1 MLKNPNQKV
10 IKRMAGNALKVNRRK
25 TITLFFAVLLSSF
38 LVFTIFT
45 VGDSYFRL
53 QKIQNIRMS
62 GAEFD
67 AIMYGVTDEQRQ
79 MCENNPDI
87 VLTGTVGVCGWVE
100 KTDQD
105 STPDVGLIWADDG
118 YWTQMMEPVREKLEG
133 RYPTALD
140 EIMVTKSALKE
151 CGYEDLEVGDTLAMS
166 YGTYEGIFTG
176 TFRICGIWDGY
187 GTKKVFFVSKKFYQQ
202 SGYQL
207 SDVRSGR
214 MYLQFKSKILTTKK
228 QEEFREQMNLGV
240 QQALFFTAETSNSV
254 RILRG
259 MVGLAFITCL
269 SAYLLIYNILYLS
282 VSGNIRY
289 YGLLQTVGMTG
300 TQVKN
305 LMKRQMCW
313 IGIFG
318 IGGGLFA
325 GVLTSFFIIPEV
337 VRSLGIRE
345 KVVVA
350 FHPGIILLTILIAV
364 ITLLLGS
371 RKPVKIACAV
381 TPMEALGYRTV
392 TSNRKSHRTKRGH
405 ALKNMACRQLKKDKK
420 KTAVVF
426 LSLATGLSVFLVLI
440 TLIESQGARTIVSN
454 YMDADMEIVNDTL
467 MKEDTKDW
475 KSILDSDFT
484 KKIENISGV
493 KEVHQM
499 TSTKILVPWEADFAN
514 TWMRAVYEMWMSEPY
529 EQSVEDY
536 KAHPEK
542 YYSYLK
548 GIDEAEFENLNSMF
562 QKKVN
567 KKDFMEGRVCIL
579 YRNGVQL
586 KEKEILG
593 KELTCLL
600 PENSVSQGK
609 CTFQIAGVTDDNR
622 YAGIGLGPNLIV
634 SEKWLEQVV
643 KNPFVQDMTVLYDE
657 EYDTQTEQAVIKA
670 IQSLSDSRDVSYE
683 SKIEE
688 MENVKKAQGNMK
700 GVGIGI
706 TLILAFIGL
715 MNYINTVSGSI
726 QNRQVEL
733 SVMESVGMTD
743 RQVYRM
749 LVYEGL
755 FYAGGSIL
763 LTGTVGLLITYLCY
777 QSMNYRG
784 IAFSVPILPV
794 SAAVLLGLA
803 SVWRF
808 RYWHTDCWQGG
819 IRLWNESGDLSR
831 GEEKR

>member
-1 MLKNPNQKV
+1 
-10 IKRMAGNALKVNRRK
+10 
-25 TITLFFAVLLSSF
+25 
-38 LVFTIFT
+38 
-45 VGDSYFRL
+45 
-53 QKIQNIRMS
+53 
-62 GAEFD
+62 
-67 AIMYGVTDEQRQ
+67 
-79 MCENNPDI
+79 
-87 VLTGTVGVCGWVE
+87 
-100 KTDQD
+100 
-105 STPDVGLIWADDG
+105 
-118 YWTQMMEPVREKLEG
+118 
-133 RYPTALD
+133 
-140 EIMVTKSALKE
+140 
-151 CGYEDLEVGDTLAMS
+151 
-166 YGTYEGIFTG
+166 
-176 TFRICGIWDGY
+176 
-187 GTKKVFFVSKKFYQQ
+187 
-202 SGYQL
+202 
-207 SDVRSGR
+207 
-214 MYLQFKSKILTTKK
+214 
-228 QEEFREQMNLGV
+228 
-240 QQALFFTAETSNSV
+240 
-254 RILRG
+254 
-259 MVGLAFITCL
+259 
-269 SAYLLIYNILYLS
+269 
-282 VSGNIRY
+282 
-289 YGLLQTVGMTG
+289 
-300 TQVKN
+300 
-305 LMKRQMCW
+305 MKRQMRW

-392 TSNRKSHRTKRGH
+392 TSSRKAHRTKRGH
-405 ALKNMACRQLKKDKK
+405 VLKNMACRQLKKDKK

-475 KSILDSDFT
+475 KPILDSNFT

-499 TSTKILVPWEADFAN
+499 TSAKIFVPWEDDFAD

-794 SAAVLLGLA
+794 SAAVLLVLA
-803 SVWRF
+803 VCVAVPVLAYRLLAGRHSVVER
-808 RYWHTDCWQGG
+808 
-819 IRLWNESGDLSR
+819 IRGFE
-831 GEEKR
+831 

>member
-1 MLKNPNQKV
+1 
-10 IKRMAGNALKVNRRK
+10 
-25 TITLFFAVLLSSF
+25 
-38 LVFTIFT
+38 
-45 VGDSYFRL
+45 
-53 QKIQNIRMS
+53 
-62 GAEFD
+62 
-67 AIMYGVTDEQRQ
+67 
-79 MCENNPDI
+79 
-87 VLTGTVGVCGWVE
+87 
-100 KTDQD
+100 
-105 STPDVGLIWADDG
+105 
-118 YWTQMMEPVREKLEG
+118 
-133 RYPTALD
+133 
-140 EIMVTKSALKE
+140 
-151 CGYEDLEVGDTLAMS
+151 
-166 YGTYEGIFTG
+166 
-176 TFRICGIWDGY
+176 
-187 GTKKVFFVSKKFYQQ
+187 
-202 SGYQL
+202 
-207 SDVRSGR
+207 
-214 MYLQFKSKILTTKK
+214 
-228 QEEFREQMNLGV
+228 
-240 QQALFFTAETSNSV
+240 
-254 RILRG
+254 
-259 MVGLAFITCL
+259 
-269 SAYLLIYNILYLS
+269 
-282 VSGNIRY
+282 
-289 YGLLQTVGMTG
+289 
-300 TQVKN
+300 
-305 LMKRQMCW
+305 MKRQMCW

-371 RKPVKIACAV
+371 RKPVTIACAV

-405 ALKNMACRQLKKDKK
+405 VLKNMACRQLKKDKK

-475 KSILDSDFT
+475 KPILDSDFT

-562 QKKVN
+562 RKKVN

-622 YAGIGLGPNLIV
+622 YSGIGLGPNLIV

-794 SAAVLLGLA
+794 SAAVLLVLA
-803 SVWRF
+803 VCVAVPVLAYRLLAGRHSVVER
-808 RYWHTDCWQGG
+808 
-819 IRLWNESGDLSR
+819 IRGFE
-831 GEEKR
+831 

>member
-1 MLKNPNQKV
+1 MKMLKNNNQQV
-10 IKRMAGNALKVNRRK
+10 IKRMAK
-25 TITLFFAVLLSSF
+25 TSFFRNKGKNLVLVCAVFLAVFMLFS
-38 LVFTIFT
+38 IFT
-45 VGDSYFRL
+45 VGLTYVKMEKR
-53 QKIQNIRMS
+53 QNIRLS
-62 GAEFD
+62 GEDMD
-67 AIMYGVTDEQRQ
+67 AIMYGMTKEQVKK
-79 MCENNPDI
+79 CENSSEVSKI
-87 VLTGTVGVCGWVE
+87 GKVGVAGYAI
-100 KTDQD
+100 
-105 STPDVGLIWADDG
+105 STQWDDTLHTGLIYSDKT
-118 YWTQMMEPVREKLEG
+118 YW
-133 RYPTALD
+133 D
-140 EIMVTKSALKE
+140 EIMAPARKETKGHYPKQEDEVMVTQTALE
-151 CGYEDLEVGDTLAMS
+151 DCGLSGLGIGDTFTLT
-166 YGTYEGIFTG
+166 YGDNNG
-176 TFRICGIWDGY
+176 TEPKEKTFKICGIWDGY

-228 QEEFREQMNLGV
+228 QEEFREQMDLGV

-392 TSNRKSHRTKRGH
+392 TSSRKAHRTKRGH
-405 ALKNMACRQLKKDKK
+405 VLKNMACRQLKKDKK

-475 KSILDSDFT
+475 KPILDSNFT

-499 TSTKILVPWEADFAN
+499 TSAKIFVPWEDDFAD

-586 KEKEILG
+586 KEKEMLG

-794 SAAVLLGLA
+794 SAAVLLVLA
-803 SVWRF
+803 VCVAVPVLAYRLLAGRHSVVER
-808 RYWHTDCWQGG
+808 
-819 IRLWNESGDLSR
+819 IRGFE
-831 GEEKR
+831 